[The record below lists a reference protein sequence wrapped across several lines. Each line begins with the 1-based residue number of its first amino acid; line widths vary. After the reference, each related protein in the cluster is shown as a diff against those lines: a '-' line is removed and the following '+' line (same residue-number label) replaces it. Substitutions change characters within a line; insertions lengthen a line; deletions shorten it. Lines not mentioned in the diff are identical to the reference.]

1 MRPNLNAH
9 HPWPGPVPALE
20 AEGVSP
26 SEDPLVLTPPRSERT
41 RQVGVTVG
49 PWGHYNPRPTNRKV
63 AFKAATNLPT
73 AFRRQ
78 QKGLLPR
85 EREPGHRFTGLFPSA
100 AGQPSRHVGVGSR
113 ALRHPIPRVS
123 PFRGF
128 VANPLYPT
136 PPEGLHS
143 FGRISE
149 KKAALGG
156 PPAFAWN
163 LRLLTARTAQ
173 SGYGFR
179 SIFHL
184 PSSRTSGMGSSV
196 SSFPSILT

>member
-1 MRPNLNAH
+1 LRPNLNAH

-78 QKGLLPR
+78 QKSLLPR

-149 KKAALGG
+149 KKR
-156 PPAFAWN
+156 PSED
-163 LRLLTARTAQ
+163 R
-173 SGYGFR
+173 
-179 SIFHL
+179 L
-184 PSSRTSGMGSSV
+184 PSPGISGCSQQERLNQATASGRFSTSPPREPAAWGR
-196 SSFPSILT
+196 PSLPFRQS